1 MGNEPVTQNENEAI
15 KCNRMIEKKNNLKSH
30 SLQEFCN
37 KVWILLDYIFTIYA
51 FTFYYIIFSFY
62 RSKGWKIME

>member
-15 KCNRMIEKKNNLKSH
+15 KCNRVIEKKNNLKSH

-37 KVWILLDYIFTIYA
+37 KV
-51 FTFYYIIFSFY
+51 
-62 RSKGWKIME
+62 